1 MRSCREIRHADL
13 ITAHDPRKLAR
24 CVATLWECLL
34 SRDGNLPRSPTEPRD
49 VSGVRMNQAWHERAA
64 EESSKPRRNVGR
76 QNGQTDR
83 VLDRSVLPRRGVD
96 TRRASARAAR
106 RRSTFNK
113 RTAARPRKQDRRAR
127 DQRCFKKMSLFSG
140 RIIDTPCL
148 RRTISQLRIGTN

>member
-24 CVATLWECLL
+24 CVATLWECLFEQGRQSAAQSDGA
-34 SRDGNLPRSPTEPRD
+34 SRCK
-49 VSGVRMNQAWHERAA
+49 GVRMNPGMARTGRRRIIEATKKRWAA
-64 EESSKPRRNVGR
+64 KRT
-76 QNGQTDR
+76 TDR